1 MKDKVTDISL
11 AERVSRIKPSA
22 TLAIDAKA
30 KKIQA
35 QGGDIINL
43 GVGEPDFDTPDSIKA
58 AAVKAIKDGHTKYTA
73 VSGVPELKKAICNK
87 YMRDNQLEYEAKN
100 IIASNGAKQ
109 AIYNLIQVL
118 INPNDEVIIPSPYWV
133 SYPDIVAL
141 AEGHTVTIKTTL
153 EKHYKITAEQLS
165 NAINDK
171 TKLLILNSPSN
182 PTGMSYTKEE
192 LQALGE
198 VLRENPHVYI
208 LSDDI
213 YEHIVWSPNNYCNIL
228 NVCPE
233 LKERTILINGV
244 SKAYAMTGWRIGY
257 AAGSETIIK
266 AMNKIQSQST
276 SSPNSIAQYAAIEA
290 LNGDQQCIKDMV
302 KKFKARHD
310 FVLQGLEKISG
321 IQYTANHGTFY
332 TFPDCSD
339 LIQSHKAFNNDIELA
354 EFLLSKAGIAIVPG
368 SAFGAPGCIR
378 ISYAT
383 NMEKLE
389 DALKRMKT
397 LLG

>member
-153 EKHYKITAEQLS
+153 EKHYKITIKSAH
-165 NAINDK
+165 
-171 TKLLILNSPSN
+171 LLF
-182 PTGMSYTKEE
+182 
-192 LQALGE
+192 A
-198 VLRENPHVYI
+198 
-208 LSDDI
+208 
-213 YEHIVWSPNNYCNIL
+213 
-228 NVCPE
+228 
-233 LKERTILINGV
+233 
-244 SKAYAMTGWRIGY
+244 
-257 AAGSETIIK
+257 
-266 AMNKIQSQST
+266 
-276 SSPNSIAQYAAIEA
+276 
-290 LNGDQQCIKDMV
+290 
-302 KKFKARHD
+302 
-310 FVLQGLEKISG
+310 
-321 IQYTANHGTFY
+321 
-332 TFPDCSD
+332 
-339 LIQSHKAFNNDIELA
+339 
-354 EFLLSKAGIAIVPG
+354 
-368 SAFGAPGCIR
+368 
-378 ISYAT
+378 
-383 NMEKLE
+383 
-389 DALKRMKT
+389 
-397 LLG
+397 